1 MWKTQRHK
9 CYGMTID
16 INSYRKT
23 KDTNSYGKIKD
34 INYYEISRDIFW
46 CTISNRFFKRDGTTS
61 RLDVELMEEESLK
74 LDMMEEDKTGTHFT
88 EEWEQLFVNEVPK
101 IYSPVCICKPKL
113 NQSVLLPSSSN
124 RASVENK
131 NSFSH

>member
-46 CTISNRFFKRDGTTS
+46 FTISNRFFKRDGTTS
-61 RLDVELMEEESLK
+61 RLDVEFMEEESSK

-88 EEWEQLFVNEVPK
+88 EEW
-101 IYSPVCICKPKL
+101 
-113 NQSVLLPSSSN
+113 
-124 RASVENK
+124 
-131 NSFSH
+131 